1 MNALIGDPRTFE
13 KKSTM
18 DKLSVDMMMGAAVTV
33 IIYGTRFKVYYYKYK
48 QLLAFNTFNFFVPLR
63 TKRDTIDGS
72 PFGQLSLPIVLTVMV
87 MMMMA
92 YFYQ

>member
-1 MNALIGDPRTFE
+1 
-13 KKSTM
+13 M
-18 DKLSVDMMMGAAVTV
+18 DKLSVDMMMGSVMTV

-87 MMMMA
+87 MMMMMA

>member
-48 QLLAFNTFNFFVPLR
+48 QLLAFNTFNFFFVSYLEDK
-63 TKRDTIDGS
+63 KRHQ
-72 PFGQLSLPIVLTVMV
+72 P
-87 MMMMA
+87 
-92 YFYQ
+92 

>member
-48 QLLAFNTFNFFVPLR
+48 QLLAFNTFLHICIFLNLDGQCIQTPFDIRYDLLILL
-63 TKRDTIDGS
+63 IDVQDGK
-72 PFGQLSLPIVLTVMV
+72 
-87 MMMMA
+87 
-92 YFYQ
+92 